1 MSTVKRKSLGVVAA
15 TMTIWASAQSP
26 SAQNILGNPIG
37 QTPGASNPS
46 SSKGAGAAEA
56 DRKAAASMP
65 TDTERSAPFPI
76 INATGNPYT
85 GSSRSGNGTSS
96 PPK

>member
-1 MSTVKRKSLGVVAA
+1 MYTVKKKCLLVVAA
-15 TMTIWASAQSP
+15 TMTIWALVQSP

-37 QTPGASNPS
+37 QTPGPS
-46 SSKGAGAAEA
+46 STGAGSRAAEA